1 LRDNELEKQY
11 MEYRN
16 QLNKEGRIVYIPLGE
31 RELARE
37 IEQRGMEKGKE
48 QATFEIARKFL
59 VNGVSPDVIAK
70 STGLPVE
77 KIQALV
83 N

>member
-1 LRDNELEKQY
+1 
-11 MEYRN
+11 M
-16 QLNKEGRIVYIPLGE
+16 YIPLGE

-37 IEQRGMEKGKE
+37 IEQRGIAEGMAKGKE
-48 QATFEIARKFL
+48 EVAKNLLI
-59 VNGVSPDVIAK
+59 NGVPLDVIAK

-77 KIQALV
+77 RVRTLV